1 MLWLSLT
8 FFLYLCT
15 LKYYILQMT
24 FMKYLKSNIYIVL
37 WLVALLA
44 VAIVLLTYES
54 HLLWKVQE
62 KNLFL
67 CSLLFFKEQL
77 VVPGGMLTWLG
88 TFFTQFLYLPWL
100 GVLMLCGWWWLLMWL
115 IKRTFRITN
124 RWSILML
131 IPVA

>member
-24 FMKYLKSNIYIVL
+24 FMKYLKSNIYAVL

-100 GVLMLCGWWWLLMWL
+100 GGLV
-115 IKRTFRITN
+115 
-124 RWSILML
+124 
-131 IPVA
+131 VATHVAHQANFPHY